1 MSEPLT
7 AEARR
12 TLERL
17 ARTAPTTPVPVIIEV
32 ASPLTAT
39 TLSAAGMT
47 IEQQVP
53 EPLLVMGTMTPA
65 QALAAARLAGV
76 LRLELDGRGGQALD
90 GE

>member
-7 AEARR
+7 AEAHR

-17 ARTAPTTPVPVIIEV
+17 ARTAPTKPVPVIIEV

-39 TLSAAGMT
+39 SLSAAGMI

-53 EPLLVMGTMTPA
+53 EPLLVIGTMTPA
-65 QALAAARLAGV
+65 QALAASHLAGV
-76 LRLELDGRGGQALD
+76 LRLELDGPGVHPLD